1 MKQNNSCGV
10 VVTPITLP
18 LILVFLLMCPCV
30 LGDEIFFM
38 LAHCDNDNTL
48 LEVYPIGHLHT
59 IITSS
64 CILTEFS
71 ISSTWAKSTRK
82 KKNPQTKVVI

>member
-48 LEVYPIGHLHT
+48 LEVLPHRPFTHDYHVELYID
-59 IITSS
+59 
-64 CILTEFS
+64 
-71 ISSTWAKSTRK
+71 
-82 KKNPQTKVVI
+82 